1 MTHLEKTKLI
11 DRYLSREMTEKERID
26 FERLLSE
33 PDSSY
38 NGELSLQKE
47 MELQKDIEL
56 AIQERGLR
64 EMLQREEERLRAESN
79 DDQPPI
85 EIAASKHRGPLW
97 IIGSVATTAIAASIT
112 MMLII
117 APVAQ
122 QMQSFSNQYV
132 AEVQAGN
139 LRGNNKCAEMLN
151 SALQSMQSDDW
162 STASATVD
170 DVLRQ
175 TADSPEAPIR
185 ELHAHAQWLKALCLM
200 HDGKVLKARRLLR
213 QIANSDSP
221 YSEQAAELLKSF

>member
-11 DRYLSREMTEKERID
+11 DRYLSREMSEEERID

-47 MELQKDIEL
+47 MELQKEIEL

-64 EMLQREEERLRAESN
+64 EMLQREEARIR
-79 DDQPPI
+79 
-85 EIAASKHRGPLW
+85 SKQRIRRITLW
-97 IIGSVATTAIAASIT
+97 SVGGGSLTTAVAAAMT
-112 MMLII
+112 MMLVV

-122 QMQSFSNQYV
+122 QMQSYSNQYV
-132 AEVQAGN
+132 AQVEVGG
-139 LRGNNKCAEMLN
+139 LRGDDECADKLN
-151 SALQSMQSDDW
+151 RALLLMQDGRWSD
-162 STASATVD
+162 ASAIIE

-175 TADSPEAPIR
+175 TANSQDEQVR
-185 ELHAHAQWLKALCLM
+185 EMRDNAQWLKAVCLM
-200 HDGKVLKARRLLR
+200 HEGKVMKAKRLLR

-221 YSEQAAELLKSF
+221 YSQQAAELVK